1 MEMRPGGREALM
13 PALWWIIR
21 RIFRNASMMG
31 LLYRPKWFGT
41 PLRLESVKKTHQV
54 ARVGMGPHP
63 SRLLPAWAAISAE
76 RGGSRAF
83 GRGAVCPTSTATR
96 HQPGICLA
104 TLGY

>member
-21 RIFRNASMMG
+21 RIFRNASMTG
-31 LLYRPKWFGT
+31 LLYPPKWFGT

-76 RGGSRAF
+76 PGDKPCLGPMRRLLQFNGK
-83 GRGAVCPTSTATR
+83 PTSNR
-96 HQPGICLA
+96 HLFSQ
-104 TLGY
+104 T